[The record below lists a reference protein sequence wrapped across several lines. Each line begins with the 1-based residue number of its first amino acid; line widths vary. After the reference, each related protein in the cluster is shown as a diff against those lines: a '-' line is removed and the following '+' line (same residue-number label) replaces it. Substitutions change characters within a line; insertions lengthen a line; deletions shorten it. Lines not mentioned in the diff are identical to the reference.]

1 MSEENHLIA
10 DRKQK
15 IADWKSLGYAPYAKD
30 FDRTHTAAQA
40 TQYCENNQLRE
51 ASEIMT
57 DLTEPLTEHLEDSGK
72 ELKSVA
78 GRIVA
83 MREMGKLAF
92 LSIRDVSGDFQICLA
107 KDLLGD
113 NYKALLKALDL
124 GDFAGFKG
132 ECFKTKHGEPTL
144 MAIQVTPLSKS
155 LRPLPEKWHGLSDK
169 EACYRERNLDL
180 ISNKDTFERFKTRSK
195 VVKEVRNFYEARDFM
210 EVETSILS
218 AQAGG
223 AMAKTFM
230 THHNALDH
238 NFHLRIALE
247 LPLKIVCSGGIE
259 RVFEIGKCFRN
270 EGTDPS
276 HLQEF
281 TMLEWYAAYVSF
293 EQNLEWNET
302 MLREIAQNVFGKTN
316 FTVKDKF
323 DTEHEIDFAKPFAK
337 RKFADLLK
345 EYADFD
351 MFTATDDEV
360 RAKATEVGVDQVEG
374 VGRANL
380 LDDIYKKTA
389 RPLLIQP
396 TFVLDYPED
405 LKPLAAPNGD
415 GTASCFQVL
424 IAGWEVINAYGELID
439 PQIQRALLEKQAGFK
454 AGGDDE
460 AMEVDEVF
468 LKAMEHGFPPMA
480 GQGMGIDRIV
490 SLLTGQDNLRD
501 VVLFPT
507 LKPDPSFAK
516 ASKGKSKETMLATAI
531 INTDLVEEDWQA
543 LNSVGHLCAAFGA
556 REGDHLFFQDEI
568 TTKDGNAIKLNT
580 TQAIMIKSSNDNQA
594 LIELAQLAKLKGLQV
609 AEFTREML
617 ETSDDRN
624 VANLTA
630 GKDLNE
636 IDFYGVLVFGK
647 KSTVEQMT
655 AKFELLKSLASPCQR
670 GTKGDLT
677 EKKKSPQ
684 PSLTRGSLN
693 ESHITRDQAWSL
705 VKEKC
710 DWALQRHLAH
720 VAASMEAL
728 AIDLGHEDQKDT
740 WYITGLLHD
749 IDWNQTI
756 NDPELHCA
764 QPTMDYLA
772 AHGVS
777 QEIRDAIQAH
787 CQDVHGVPAD
797 TDLKRALLA
806 VDELSGFAVAVALLR
821 PTKMDGM
828 TPKSIVKKIK
838 DKGFAAAV
846 DRQHMKFC
854 EDFFN
859 KPVSEF
865 LQILIPAWEAIAADW
880 ELKA

>member
-1 MSEENHLIA
+1 MSEENRLITE
-10 DRKQK
+10 RKQK
-15 IADWKSLGYAPYAKD
+15 IKTWEELGFAAYAKD
-30 FDRTHTAAQA
+30 FERTHTAAQA
-40 TQYCENNQLRE
+40 TEACEQDKLRT
-51 ASEIMT
+51 ASEIMET
-57 DLTEPLTEHLEDSGK
+57 YKVPLIEQLEDSP
-72 ELKSVA
+72 ETMSAVA

-83 MREMGKLAF
+83 QREMGKLAF
-92 LSIRDVSGDFQICLA
+92 LSIRDVSGDFQVCLA
-107 KDLLGD
+107 KDILGE
-113 NYKALLKALDL
+113 NFKAFLKAFDL
-124 GDFAGFKG
+124 GDYAGFKG
-132 ECFKTKHGEPTL
+132 EFFRTKHGEPTL
-144 MAIQVTPLSKS
+144 MAVRVFPLSKS
-155 LRPLPEKWHGLSDK
+155 LRPLPEKWYGLSDK

-180 ISNKDTFERFKTRSK
+180 ISNKDTFERFKARSQ
-195 VVKEVRNFYEARDFM
+195 VVKAVRDFYEARDFM

-218 AQAGG
+218 PQAGG

-238 NFHLRIALE
+238 EFHLRIALE
-247 LPLKIVCSGGIE
+247 LPLKIVCSGGFE

-293 EQNLEWNET
+293 EQNMEWNET
-302 MLREIAQNVFGKTN
+302 MLREIAQNVFRKTK

-323 DTEHEIDFAKPFAK
+323 ETEHEIDFSKPFEK

-345 EYADFD
+345 EYAEFD
-351 MFTATDDEV
+351 MFSATDEEV
-360 RAKATEVGVDQVEG
+360 RTKALEVGVETVEG

-439 PQIQRALLEKQAGFK
+439 PQVQRALLEKQADFK
-454 AGGDDE
+454 AGGDEE

-507 LKPDPSFAK
+507 MKPE
-516 ASKGKSKETMLATAI
+516 GKVEEKVKDTMLATAI
-531 INTDLVEEDWQA
+531 VNTSVMDEDWQA

-556 REGDHLFFQDEI
+556 RQGEKLFFQDEI
-568 TTKDGNAIKLNT
+568 KTKDGEAIKLNT
-580 TQAIMIKSSNDNQA
+580 TQAIMIKSADSNDA
-594 LIELAQLAKLKGLQV
+594 LLKLRSAAHDKGLHL
-609 AEFTREML
+609 AEFTREMIA
-617 ETSDDRN
+617 TSDDKK
-624 VANLTA
+624 VAVMTA
-630 GKDLNE
+630 DKDLAD
-636 IDFYGVLVFGK
+636 IDYFGLLVYGK
-647 KSTVEQMT
+647 KSEVEKLTADFALLQTLGKGSSQTEVETPTVAAPAPST
-655 AKFELLKSLASPCQR
+655 GAFEIK
-670 GTKGDLT
+670 
-677 EKKKSPQ
+677 
-684 PSLTRGSLN
+684 
-693 ESHITRDQAWSL
+693 TRDDAWKL
-705 VKEKC
+705 VKAKC

-728 AIDLGHEDQKDT
+728 AIHLGHEGDKET
-740 WYITGLLHD
+740 WYLTGLLHD
-749 IDWNQTI
+749 IDWNWTI
-756 NDPELHCA
+756 ENPSEHCGEN
-764 QPTMDYLA
+764 TMRLLA
-772 AHGVS
+772 DHGVS
-777 QEIRDAIQAH
+777 EEIRSAIQAH
-787 CQDVHGVPAD
+787 CQDMHGVPAD
-797 TDLKRALLA
+797 TDMRKALLA

-821 PTKMDGM
+821 PTKMEGM
-828 TPKSIVKKIK
+828 KPKSVVKKIK
-838 DKGFAAAV
+838 DKAFAAAV

-854 EDFFN
+854 EDFFDI
-859 KPVSEF
+859 PVSEF
-865 LQILIPAWEAIAADW
+865 LAILLPAWEAIAGEW

>member
-1 MSEENHLIA
+1 MTEENHLIT

-15 IADWKSLGYAPYAKD
+15 IEDWKNLGFTAYAKD
-30 FDRTHTAAQA
+30 FSRTHKASEAAA
-40 TQYCENNQLRE
+40 FCEQNKLRE
-51 ASEIMT
+51 ASEIIA
-57 DLTEPLTEHLEDSGK
+57 DFKEPLAEHLEDSSNP
-72 ELKSVA
+72 LVA
-78 GRIVA
+78 VCGRIVA

-92 LSIRDVSGDFQICLA
+92 LSLRDVSGDFQVCLA
-107 KDLLGD
+107 KDLLGE
-113 NYKALLKALDL
+113 NLKAFLRAFDL
-124 GDFAGFKG
+124 GDYAGFSG
-132 ECFKTKHGEPTL
+132 EFFKTKHGEPTL
-144 MAIQVTPLSKS
+144 MAVRVMPLSKS

-169 EACYRERNLDL
+169 ESCYRERNLDL
-180 ISNKDTFERFKTRSK
+180 ISNKETFERFKTRSK
-195 VVKEVRNFYEARDFM
+195 VVKAVRDFYEARDFM

-223 AMAKTFM
+223 AMAKTFT
-230 THHNALDH
+230 THHNALDQE
-238 NFHLRIALE
+238 FHLRIALE
-247 LPLKIVCSGGIE
+247 LPLKIVCSGGVE

-293 EQNLEWNET
+293 EQNMEWNET
-302 MLREIAQNVFGKTN
+302 MLREIAQTVFGKTT
-316 FTVKDKF
+316 FTVQDKF
-323 DTEHEIDFAKPFAK
+323 ETEHEIDFSKPFAK
-337 RKFADLLK
+337 RKFSDLLT

-351 MFTATDDEV
+351 MFTASDEEV
-360 RAKATEVGVDQVEG
+360 RAKATEVGVETIEG

-439 PQIQRALLEKQAGFK
+439 PQLQRALLEKQASFK

-460 AMEVDEVF
+460 AMEVDENF

-507 LKPDPSFAK
+507 LKPEGQVEEK
-516 ASKGKSKETMLATAI
+516 TTETMLATAI
-531 INTDLVEEDWQA
+531 INTGLVSEDWQA

-556 REGDHLFFQDEI
+556 REGQRLFFQDEI
-568 TTKDGNAIKLNT
+568 VTQDGQAIKLNT
-580 TQAIMIKSSNDNQA
+580 TQAIMIKSSVENQA
-594 LIELAQLAKLKGLQV
+594 LIDLAQTAKSQGLQV

-617 ETSDDRN
+617 ETSDDRK
-624 VANLTA
+624 VLTQTA
-630 GKDLNE
+630 GKNLND
-636 IDFYGVLVFGK
+636 IDFFGVLVFGK
-647 KSTVEQMT
+647 KSVVEKMT
-655 AKFELLKSLASPCQR
+655 SKFELLKDLGSAESASTAP
-670 GTKGDLT
+670 TPLEPTSKTAVAVSTGDM
-677 EKKKSPQ
+677 
-684 PSLTRGSLN
+684 TRAK
-693 ESHITRDQAWSL
+693 AWEL
-705 VKEKC
+705 VKDKC

-728 AIDLGHEDQKDT
+728 AVHLGHEAEKDT
-740 WYITGLLHD
+740 WFITGMLHD
-749 IDWNQTI
+749 IDWNETI
-756 NDPELHCA
+756 NNPSEHCGPA
-764 QPTMDYLA
+764 TMDYLA
-772 AHGVS
+772 ANGVS
-777 QEIRDAIQAH
+777 EDIRLAIQAH

-797 TDLKRALLA
+797 TDLRKALLA

-821 PTKMDGM
+821 PTKMEGM

-838 DKGFAAAV
+838 DKNFAAAV

-854 EDFFN
+854 EDYFDI
-859 KPVSEF
+859 PVSEF
-865 LQILIPAWEAIAADW
+865 LTILIPAWEAIATEW
-880 ELKA
+880 ELSAT

>member
-1 MSEENHLIA
+1 MSEENHLITE
-10 DRKQK
+10 RKQK
-15 IADWKSLGYAPYAKD
+15 IADWKALGFAPYAKD
-30 FDRTHTAAQA
+30 FDKSHTAAA
-40 TQYCENNQLRE
+40 AAAFCEENSLRE
-51 ASEIMT
+51 AGDIMK
-57 DLTEPLTEHLEDSGK
+57 DFKAPLTTQLEDSGVHF
-72 ELKSVA
+72 KSVA

-83 MREMGKLAF
+83 QREMGKLAF
-92 LSIRDVSGDFQICLA
+92 LSIRDVSGDFQVCLA
-107 KDLLGD
+107 KEVLGE
-113 NYKALLKALDL
+113 NFKAFLKALDL
-124 GDFAGFKG
+124 GDYAGFAGEF
-132 ECFKTKHGEPTL
+132 FKTKHGEPTL
-144 MAIQVTPLSKS
+144 MALRVTPLSKA
-155 LRPLPEKWHGLSDK
+155 LRPLPEKWHGLSDT
-169 EACYRERNLDL
+169 ESCYRERNLDL
-180 ISNKDTFERFKTRSK
+180 ISNKDTFKRFKIRSQVMK
-195 VVKEVRNFYEARDFM
+195 AVRDFYEDRDFM

-218 AQAGG
+218 PQAGG
-223 AMAKTFM
+223 AMAKTFT

-238 NFHLRIALE
+238 DFHLRIALE
-247 LPLKIVCSGGIE
+247 LPLKIVCSGGVE

-293 EQNLEWNET
+293 EQNMEWNET
-302 MLREIAQNVFGKTN
+302 MLREIAEKVFGRTT

-323 DTEHEIDFAKPFAK
+323 DTEHEIDFAKPVAK

-351 MFTATDDEV
+351 MFTATDEEV
-360 RAKATEVGVDQVEG
+360 KAKALEVGVDTVEG

-389 RPLLIQP
+389 RPWLIQP

-439 PQIQRALLEKQAGFK
+439 PQVQRALLEKQADFK

-507 LKPDPSFAK
+507 LKPE
-516 ASKGKSKETMLATAI
+516 GH
-531 INTDLVEEDWQA
+531 VE
-543 LNSVGHLCAAFGA
+543 S
-556 REGDHLFFQDEI
+556 
-568 TTKDGNAIKLNT
+568 
-580 TQAIMIKSSNDNQA
+580 
-594 LIELAQLAKLKGLQV
+594 
-609 AEFTREML
+609 
-617 ETSDDRN
+617 
-624 VANLTA
+624 
-630 GKDLNE
+630 
-636 IDFYGVLVFGK
+636 
-647 KSTVEQMT
+647 
-655 AKFELLKSLASPCQR
+655 
-670 GTKGDLT
+670 
-677 EKKKSPQ
+677 KKKDVAPATSSVPAGVVEGRTEAGI
-684 PSLTRGSLN
+684 SRAA
-693 ESHITRDQAWSL
+693 AWEL

-710 DWALQRHLAH
+710 DWALQRHLVH

-728 AIDLGHEDQKDT
+728 AVHLGHEADKEA

-749 IDWNQTI
+749 IDWNETI
-756 NDPELHCA
+756 NNPADHCGET
-764 QPTMDYLA
+764 TMKLLA
-772 AHGVS
+772 DHGVTEEV
-777 QEIRDAIQAH
+777 QLAIQAH
-787 CQDVHGVPAD
+787 CQDVHGVPAN
-797 TDLKRALLA
+797 TDMRKALLA

-821 PTKMDGM
+821 PTKMEGM
-828 TPKSIVKKIK
+828 KAKSIVKKIK

-854 EDFFN
+854 EDYFN
-859 KPVSEF
+859 TPVSEF
-865 LQILIPAWEAIAADW
+865 LNILIPAWEVIAADW
-880 ELKA
+880 ELNNEA